1 MQAQRKYRLHWKQW
15 LWGIPLGLLAIW
27 QWTLFS
33 NMIRQ
38 LFLGF
43 LVMLAALPLM
53 NFLEKRVSTGW
64 AATLAMAGLSVGAGL
79 FLLLLIPPLEPLFDV
94 AELSA
99 GLVGAIVGL
108 AFASMVVIQIL
119 KAIRTMGKK

>member
-1 MQAQRKYRLHWKQW
+1 MQAQRKIRLHWKRW
-15 LWGIPLGLLAIW
+15 LWSIPLGLLVLW

-53 NFLEKRVSTGW
+53 NFLEKESQQ
-64 AATLAMAGLSVGAGL
+64 AGRLRWPWRG
-79 FLLLLIPPLEPLFDV
+79 
-94 AELSA
+94 SA
-99 GLVGAIVGL
+99 WEQGY
-108 AFASMVVIQIL
+108 FCCC
-119 KAIRTMGKK
+119 